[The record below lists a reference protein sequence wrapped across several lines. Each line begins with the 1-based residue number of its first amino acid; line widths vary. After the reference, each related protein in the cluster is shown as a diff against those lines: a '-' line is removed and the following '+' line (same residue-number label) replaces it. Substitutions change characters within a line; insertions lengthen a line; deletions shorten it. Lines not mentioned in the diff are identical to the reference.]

1 MDPAFEYVRTNPGI
15 DTESSYPYEATNG
28 PCRFRPET
36 VGAECTGKKKQQH
49 SYTLK
54 VLLHKET
61 KNLFAPHTAVVP
73 ISTQQSFLH
82 NFYKTKATLSSH
94 LQYHSN
100 FFTAITITT
109 GTAH

>member
-61 KNLFAPHTAVVP
+61 KKSLRTTHRG
-73 ISTQQSFLH
+73 STDQYPTIFPPQFL
-82 NFYKTKATLSSH
+82 
-94 LQYHSN
+94 
-100 FFTAITITT
+100 
-109 GTAH
+109 